1 MSGSRARER
10 KECEMRLRSCS
21 YFHNAVNEFNFILE
35 DWVILKKFKPENDLI
50 RFMF

>member
-1 MSGSRARER
+1 MYLGIMDDQPVSGSRAGER

-35 DWVILKKFKPENDLI
+35 DSGSF
-50 RFMF
+50 